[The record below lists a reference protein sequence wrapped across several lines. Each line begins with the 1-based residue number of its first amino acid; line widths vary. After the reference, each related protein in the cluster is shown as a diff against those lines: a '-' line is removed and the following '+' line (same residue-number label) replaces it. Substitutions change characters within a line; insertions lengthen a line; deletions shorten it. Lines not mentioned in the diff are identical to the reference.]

1 MPKPVFSWLA
11 IAAIAAGLA
20 MIATAEARPRPR
32 ASYTI
37 VIDKMAFGPS
47 PSGLHVGD
55 TITWVNHDLFRHTA
69 TAADRSFNLD
79 LPSGKSGQ
87 VTLKRAGAVV
97 FSCTFHPGMRGALV
111 VLP

>member
-1 MPKPVFSWLA
+1 LGSLVVVTAQARRRAP
-11 IAAIAAGLA
+11 
-20 MIATAEARPRPR
+20 AT
-32 ASYTI
+32 YTI

-55 TITWVNHDLFRHTA
+55 TIIWVNRDLFRHTA
-69 TAADRSFNLD
+69 TAADGSFNLD
-79 LPSGKSGQ
+79 LSPGKSGQ
-87 VTLKRAGAVV
+87 VALRRAGTVA

>member
-1 MPKPVFSWLA
+1 MAKPVFAWAA

-20 MIATAEARPRPR
+20 LIATADARQRPS

-55 TITWVNHDLFRHTA
+55 TITWVNRDLFRHTA

-79 LPSGKSGQ
+79 LASGKSGQ
-87 VTLKRAGAVV
+87 VTLKRAGTVA
-97 FSCTFHPGMRGALV
+97 FSCTFHPRMRGALV

>member
-1 MPKPVFSWLA
+1 MAKSVLVRLA
-11 IAAIAAGLA
+11 VVAIAAGSIV
-20 MIATAEARPRPR
+20 IAAAQARQR
-32 ASYTI
+32 APSTYTI
-37 VIDKMAFGPS
+37 VIDKMAFGSS

-55 TITWVNHDLFRHTA
+55 TITWVNRDLFRHTA

-87 VTLKRAGAVV
+87 VTLKRAGTVA
-97 FSCTFHPGMRGALV
+97 FSCTFHPGMRGTLV